1 MNSTGARLL
10 DPSAQHR
17 LRTFRRRRAF
27 RFHARVRARHVHAMS
42 MSMCMHAHSM
52 CSVCGRMLHTPPFD
66 DSCFDDGNPIRD
78 RYPDFIGA
86 SPEGCPPFPPPT
98 PTPPPSLPPVDQQR
112 RLRYDGDDTQRD
124 LPSSDARLMSNTSH
138 GHYYGGKVHKHMH
151 MHVRVPFVCAYAY
164 AYTQTRL
171 LVSGNMSE
179 T

>member
-1 MNSTGARLL
+1 MNSKGARLL

-151 MHVRVPFVCAYAY
+151 MQCACLLCVHMHTHTHRPAY
-164 AYTQTRL
+164 L
-171 LVSGNMSE
+171 
-179 T
+179 